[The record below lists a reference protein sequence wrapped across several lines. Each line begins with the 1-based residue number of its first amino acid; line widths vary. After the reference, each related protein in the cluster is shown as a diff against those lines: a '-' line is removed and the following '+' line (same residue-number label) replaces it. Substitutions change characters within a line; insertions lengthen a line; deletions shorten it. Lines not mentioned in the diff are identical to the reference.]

1 MLLSARICPRP
12 GVVKH
17 AKNPQLTHIFE
28 LGVLVEPPVGIE
40 PHDLFH
46 YEARCN
52 LALTCMFMAR
62 VRCVFGDSFLRDYFH
77 LETPGQWPFI
87 SNADSPP

>member
-1 MLLSARICPRP
+1 M
-12 GVVKH
+12 
-17 AKNPQLTHIFE
+17 Q
-28 LGVLVEPPVGIE
+28 
-40 PHDLFH
+40 
-46 YEARCN
+46 

-87 SNADSPP
+87 SNADSPSYVPPS

>member
-1 MLLSARICPRP
+1 M
-12 GVVKH
+12 
-17 AKNPQLTHIFE
+17 
-28 LGVLVEPPVGIE
+28 GIE
-40 PHDLFH
+40 PTTFSL
-46 YEARCN
+46 RGKMQ

-87 SNADSPP
+87 SNADSPSYVPPS